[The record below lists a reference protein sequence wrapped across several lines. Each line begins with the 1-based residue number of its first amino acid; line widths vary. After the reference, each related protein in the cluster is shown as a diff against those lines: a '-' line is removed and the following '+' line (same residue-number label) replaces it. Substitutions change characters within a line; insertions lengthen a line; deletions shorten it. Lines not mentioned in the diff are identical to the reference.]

1 MKRKMR
7 FLLIIALII
16 ISITSLVIA
25 NNYSSPYKNKIKIV
39 KELKTS
45 KDSSKL
51 IAEVNGRQI
60 RENDIKAIKV
70 MSDANMS
77 EEEIL
82 NMLIDQQLLLE
93 EAKRQNLEPT
103 PEEIQAAV
111 DEARE
116 TYNKYASE
124 KDKMDIQ
131 AVIEGLGL
139 SEKEYWENYVP
150 SKYKEMLT
158 AGKLRTKIRKDVEK
172 NIKNPNDINSKYRE
186 ELNKTIKELR
196 KKAEIKIYK

>member
-1 MKRKMR
+1 MR
-7 FLLIIALII
+7 LLLIIALII
-16 ISITSLVIA
+16 IPITSLVIA
-25 NNYSSPYKNKIKIV
+25 NNYSSQYKNKIKIV

-51 IAEVNGRQI
+51 IAEVNGIQI

-70 MSDANMS
+70 MSDANVS

-139 SEKEYWENYVP
+139 SEKEYWENYIP
-150 SKYKEMLT
+150 SKYKEILT

-172 NIKNPNDINSKYRE
+172 NIKNPNDIYSKYRE

>member
-1 MKRKMR
+1 MR